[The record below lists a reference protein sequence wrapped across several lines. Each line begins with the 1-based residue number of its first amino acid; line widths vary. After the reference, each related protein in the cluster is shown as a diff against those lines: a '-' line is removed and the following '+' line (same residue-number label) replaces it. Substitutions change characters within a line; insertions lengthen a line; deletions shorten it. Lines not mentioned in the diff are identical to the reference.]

1 MSIIAHLGTNV
12 KEYQEKHQEI
22 LQGLNIFCQDHLF
35 AKMCPHAQYKRTIK
49 ETEEKIWI
57 QRLICHICRKTESIL
72 PDFLQPHKHYS
83 ANEIE
88 SVIIQAET
96 TCVYDIETAVSTYTV
111 RRWIKTVRD
120 KVATSVSLLK
130 SLLLEKE
137 LKIPNEIELG
147 ELSILEQIKL
157 LAQHLGKV
165 HNSGN
170 LLGLADILTSN
181 RY

>member
-1 MSIIAHLGTNV
+1 M
-12 KEYQEKHQEI
+12 
-22 LQGLNIFCQDHLF
+22 
-35 AKMCPHAQYKRTIK
+35 P
-49 ETEEKIWI
+49 
-57 QRLICHICRKTESIL
+57 RLRI
-72 PDFLQPHKHYS
+72 Y
-83 ANEIE
+83 N
-88 SVIIQAET
+88 
-96 TCVYDIETAVSTYTV
+96 
-111 RRWIKTVRD
+111 

-147 ELSILEQIKL
+147 ELSVLEQIKL

-170 LLGLADILTSN
+170 ILGLADILTSN